1 MKQCCLQ
8 ASLGMLALQIIVGI
22 PTMNDGMLLIT
33 HFNAYLVNCK
43 LMLATA
49 TSGRPSVTCVPSVAR
64 VFEDGSEVVHA
75 SVAIMIFEDGSEVVH
90 ASLSWK

>member
-8 ASLGMLALQIIVGI
+8 ASLDMLALQIIVGI

-49 TSGRPSVTCVPSVAR
+49 DLRSSVAR